1 MCQHA
6 GGFLAECR
14 GISSNIALTGAAG
27 HSQAKKE
34 PTMATISPDRIAVST
49 WSLHRLLGTTYPHD
63 LTTTEIGPMQETY
76 GEGEESL
83 LGLPSVLAN
92 HGYHRLEI
100 VSFHLRSRD
109 KVYLGELRDQLRIS
123 EVRLQTLLIDAGD
136 ISDPEHGARATAWI
150 ASWLEIANELG
161 AENARIIAGKQKPTR
176 DALDRSVK
184 ALTALADGN
193 AGSPVRL
200 VTENWFDLLAEPAHV
215 HYLLDRLDGR
225 VGLLGDFGNWGGD
238 NKYSD
243 LQSIFGRAE
252 LCHAKASF
260 AGGEL
265 DEADYGA
272 CVTLAE
278 QAGYK
283 GPYTLIFDNEIP
295 GEWHGLATER
305 DFITSRD
312 V

>member
-1 MCQHA
+1 MA
-6 GGFLAECR
+6 R
-14 GISSNIALTGAAG
+14 IA
-27 HSQAKKE
+27 S
-34 PTMATISPDRIAVST
+34 DRIAVST
-49 WSLHRLLGTTYPHD
+49 WSLHRLLGTVYPHD
-63 LTTTEIGPMQETY
+63 LATPEIGPETLTY
-76 GEGEESL
+76 GAGDESL

-109 KVYLGELRDQLRIS
+109 PIYLGELRDQLRVS
-123 EVRLQTLLIDAGD
+123 NVRLQTLLIDAGD
-136 ISDPEHGARATAWI
+136 ISHPEHGARDQAWI
-150 ASWLEIANELG
+150 AGWIEIANELG

-184 ALTALADGN
+184 ALSALADGN

-200 VTENWFDLLAEPAHV
+200 VTENWFDLLSEPAHV
-215 HYLLDRLDGR
+215 HYVLDKLEGR
-225 VGLLGDFGNWGGD
+225 VGLLGDFGNWGGTS
-238 NKYSD
+238 KYAD
-243 LQSIFGRAE
+243 LKSIFSRAE

-260 AGGEL
+260 IDGDL

-278 QAGYK
+278 EAGYK
-283 GPYTLIFDNEIP
+283 GPYTLIFDSEIP

-305 DFITSRD
+305 DFINSRD

>member
-1 MCQHA
+1 
-6 GGFLAECR
+6 
-14 GISSNIALTGAAG
+14 
-27 HSQAKKE
+27 
-34 PTMATISPDRIAVST
+34 MATINPDRIAVST
-49 WSLHRLLGTTYPHD
+49 WSLHRLLGTVYPHD
-63 LTTTEIGPMQETY
+63 LTTSEVGPETPTY

-109 KVYLGELRDQLRIS
+109 KVYLGELRDQLRVS
-123 EVRLQTLLIDAGD
+123 DVRLQTLLIDAGD
-136 ISDPEHGARATAWI
+136 ISHPEHGARDQKWI
-150 ASWLEIANELG
+150 AGWIEVANELG

-184 ALTALADGN
+184 ALAALADGN
-193 AGSPVRL
+193 AGSLVRL

-215 HYLLDRLDGR
+215 HYLLDKLEGR
-225 VGLLGDFGNWGGD
+225 IGLLADFGNWGGD
-238 NKYSD
+238 NKYAD
-243 LQSIFGRAE
+243 LKSIFGRAE

-260 AGGEL
+260 IDGDL

-278 QAGYK
+278 EAGYK
-283 GPYTLIFDNEIP
+283 GPYTLIFDSEIP

>member
-1 MCQHA
+1 
-6 GGFLAECR
+6 
-14 GISSNIALTGAAG
+14 
-27 HSQAKKE
+27 
-34 PTMATISPDRIAVST
+34 MATISPDRIAVST
-49 WSLHRLLGTTYPHD
+49 WSLHSLLGTVYPHD
-63 LTTTEIGPMQETY
+63 LTTPEIGPETPTY

-83 LGLPSVLAN
+83 LGLLSVLAN

-109 KVYLGELRDQLRIS
+109 KVYLGELRDQLKVS
-123 EVRLQTLLIDAGD
+123 DVRLQTLLIDAGD
-136 ISDPEHGARATAWI
+136 ISHPEHGARDQKWI
-150 ASWLEIANELG
+150 AGWIEIANELG
-161 AENARIIAGKQKPTR
+161 AENARIISGKQKPNR

-184 ALTALADGN
+184 ALAALADGN
-193 AGSPVRL
+193 AGSL

-215 HYLLDRLDGR
+215 HDLLDKLDGR
-225 VGLLGDFGNWGGD
+225 IGLLGDFGNWGGA

-243 LQSIFGRAE
+243 LKSIFGRAE

-260 AGGEL
+260 IDGEL

-278 QAGYK
+278 EAGYK
-283 GPYTLIFDNEIP
+283 GPYTLIFDSDVP
-295 GEWHGLATER
+295 GEWHGLGTER